1 MTRDEQIIELAA
13 RAKAAFK
20 ELGDAIAAAAPDAD
34 KEVIADK
41 CNAISDQIAE
51 LGAWDLP

>member
-20 ELGDAIAAAAPDAD
+20 ELGDAIAAAAPGAD